1 MPTTKHRKKSVNK
14 RRKTA
19 LVDETDRLNHKIRI
33 RRHRFPELRRN
44 PDFLALIKVGRVVNA
59 VMFGFQCISDYIE
72 DMSPVGR
79 RQYNRAIFLTSGYMY
94 EGLVL
99 VDSLKLKYVKEKF
112 FQRLNALTG
121 VGYKRHR
128 KIVQE
133 IRHSVAFHLDSDDKS
148 TKAAL
153 KNLKLPRY
161 DLMSGNSSRMMDFY
175 FDLADT
181 IDLNYLID
189 KFKGDRPEADVLA
202 EIFQCF
208 IDILKEFGGAGH
220 EFLTGLGEKMNFTEY
235 VD

>member
-1 MPTTKHRKKSVNK
+1 MPVSKHRKITTVK
-14 RRKTA
+14 RRKSPT
-19 LVDETDRLNHKIRI
+19 VDQPEGTINRIRI
-33 RRHRFPELRRN
+33 RRHRFHELRDN
-44 PDFLALIKVGRVVNA
+44 SDFLALIKVGRVVNA
-59 VMFGFQCISDYIE
+59 VMFGFQCISDYME

-79 RQYNRAIFLTSGYMY
+79 RQYNRAIFLTAGYMY
-94 EGLVL
+94 EGLAL
-99 VDSLKLKYVKEKF
+99 VDSLKLKYVNEVF
-112 FQRLNALTG
+112 FERLNNLTG
-121 VGYKRHR
+121 DTYKRHR

-175 FDLADT
+175 FDFADT

-189 KFKGDRPEADVLA
+189 KLKDDRPETEVLG
-202 EIFQCF
+202 EIFTCF
-208 IDILKEFGGAGH
+208 TDILKEFGGAGH